1 METTSTKQATKVELV
16 KEVKTGKVIY
26 WVKVNDL
33 WSFACYTLE
42 EAEAKYEWCLL
53 LDEPDSITIL
63 KTNI

>member
-1 METTSTKQATKVELV
+1 METTTTKQATKVELV
-16 KEVKTGKVIY
+16 KEVKTGKIIY
-26 WVKVNDL
+26 WVKFNDG
-33 WSFACYTLE
+33 WSFAFFTLQ